1 MDQNIGK
8 ESGRIKICNFILI
21 HQTTHKN
28 SADISVSKYFIIN
41 PRHFD
46 ELKYYPIKKN
56 SYTTIIEINLK
67 WNYLNKQRPANT
79 FNFAGD
85 REQADH

>member
-28 SADISVSKYFIIN
+28 SADKSVSKYFIIN

-46 ELKYYPIKKN
+46 ELKYYPIKK
-56 SYTTIIEINLK
+56 TLIQL
-67 WNYLNKQRPANT
+67 L
-79 FNFAGD
+79 
-85 REQADH
+85 